1 LTPPLHWPYA
11 VWYTSYIVVF
21 LFLIFLFREVQP
33 EIMKGI
39 VKVMS
44 GICGMLTE
52 VRATSDDQAG
62 TVKLEFNTRCE
73 SIQKLAGDLS
83 EVNPFEEISFRGEG
97 PKTLRMA
104 ARHCQ
109 HAACPVPSG
118 IIKAIEVASGLALP
132 KGAVIEVKKEA

>member
-1 LTPPLHWPYA
+1 
-11 VWYTSYIVVF
+11 
-21 LFLIFLFREVQP
+21 
-33 EIMKGI
+33 MKGI

-52 VRATSDDQAG
+52 VRATSDDRAG
-62 TVKLEFNTRCE
+62 TVKLEFNTSCE
-73 SIQKLAGDLS
+73 GIQKLAGELT

-97 PKTLRMA
+97 PKTLRVA
-104 ARHCQ
+104 AKHCQ

-132 KGAVIEVKKEA
+132 KDAAIEVKKKE

>member
-1 LTPPLHWPYA
+1 
-11 VWYTSYIVVF
+11 
-21 LFLIFLFREVQP
+21 
-33 EIMKGI
+33 MKGI

-44 GICGMLTE
+44 GICGMITE

-62 TVKLEFNTRCE
+62 TVKLDFSTRCE
-73 SIQKLAGDLS
+73 SIQKLADALP
-83 EVNPFEEISFRGEG
+83 EVNPFDEISFRGEG

-104 ARHCQ
+104 AKYCQ

-132 KGAVIEVKKEA
+132 TDATIEVRKED

>member
-1 LTPPLHWPYA
+1 
-11 VWYTSYIVVF
+11 
-21 LFLIFLFREVQP
+21 
-33 EIMKGI
+33 MKGI

-52 VRATSDDQAG
+52 VRATSYDQTG

-73 SIQKLAGDLS
+73 GIQKLAAELT

-104 ARHCQ
+104 AKHCR

-132 KGAVIEVKKEA
+132 KDVVIEVKKEE

>member
-1 LTPPLHWPYA
+1 
-11 VWYTSYIVVF
+11 
-21 LFLIFLFREVQP
+21 
-33 EIMKGI
+33 MKGI

-52 VRATSDDQAG
+52 VRATSDDGAG

-73 SIQKLAGDLS
+73 GIQKLADELK

-97 PKTLRMA
+97 PKTLRLA
-104 ARHCQ
+104 AKHCK
-109 HAACPVPSG
+109 HAACPVPTG

-132 KGAVIEVKKEA
+132 KDAVIEVKKEE